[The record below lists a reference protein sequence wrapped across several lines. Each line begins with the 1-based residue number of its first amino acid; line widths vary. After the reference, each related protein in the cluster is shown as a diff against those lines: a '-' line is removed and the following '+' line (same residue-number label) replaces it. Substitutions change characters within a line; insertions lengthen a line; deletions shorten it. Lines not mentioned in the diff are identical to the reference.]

1 MRAGFDSQAV
11 TDRASATWVSID
23 TQDRTWHAPPMVTRI
38 KRTYNL
44 APATVRRVRELA
56 EEYAVAPSQDAV
68 IELAI
73 DELDRRLRDAR
84 EGDAWAAAATDPAF
98 TAESA
103 ELEAAYGSADAET
116 WLR

>member
-1 MRAGFDSQAV
+1 M
-11 TDRASATWVSID
+11 
-23 TQDRTWHAPPMVTRI
+23 

-84 EGDAWAAAATDPAF
+84 EGDAWAAAAADPAF
-98 TAESA
+98 ATESG
-103 ELEAAYGSADAET
+103 ELETAYGPADTET
-116 WLR
+116 WPR

>member
-1 MRAGFDSQAV
+1 M
-11 TDRASATWVSID
+11 AT
-23 TQDRTWHAPPMVTRI
+23 RM

-73 DELDRRLRDAR
+73 EELDRRLRDAR
-84 EGDAWAAAATDPAF
+84 EADTWEAAATDPAF
-98 TAESA
+98 TSESA
-103 ELEAAYGSADAET
+103 ELKAAYGSADAET
-116 WLR
+116 WPR